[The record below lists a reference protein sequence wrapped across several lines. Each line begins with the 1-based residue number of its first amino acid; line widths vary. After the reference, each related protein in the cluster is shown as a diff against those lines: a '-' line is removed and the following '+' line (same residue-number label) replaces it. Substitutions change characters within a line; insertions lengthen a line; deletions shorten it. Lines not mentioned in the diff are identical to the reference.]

1 MKEQMVIDPVSTIA
15 TAVVFVLC
23 LSVFAFIVY
32 RAIKMPKKKA
42 DQLAEMPLKE
52 NEDSTSTRENES

>member
-32 RAIKMPKKKA
+32 RVIKMPKKKA